1 MSQRSSWASYV
12 IWGSIAT
19 CAVFAAAVTIALVV
33 GNHRGIEF
41 ASILKRS
48 APATVAERAP
58 EPAPPEPTVIA
69 APSIKDHEIA
79 RLNDALRVLS
89 AERDRLE
96 ERLARLEQS
105 LGDITASINSRPPVP
120 APSTVAQ
127 TAPRIIEQAAPESK
141 PLPRVAAA
149 PTQPLPPEAAPHGVP
164 PAGAI
169 DAPGGEVFLRYVTAK
184 PLISPPSA
192 TQEPMQIHANPVAR
206 EQNAPAQAELSATR
220 TEFGVD
226 LGGEPDMNALRARWS
241 NLRTGHAPV
250 IGNLRP
256 LVSVREGQRP
266 GSVELRLIA
275 GPLTNAGEAARIC
288 ASLQTKGVNCVTAV
302 YDGQRLAL
310 R

>member
-1 MSQRSSWASYV
+1 MSQQSSWASYA

-19 CAVFAAAVTIALVV
+19 CAVIAASVTIAVVV

-41 ASILKRS
+41 ASVFKRN
-48 APATVAERAP
+48 APAVAERAP
-58 EPAPPEPTVIA
+58 EPAAPHEPVIVH
-69 APSIKDHEIA
+69 APSGKDREIA
-79 RLNDALRVLS
+79 RLNDALRALS

-96 ERLARLEQS
+96 ERLVKLEQS
-105 LGDITASINSRPPVP
+105 LGDITASINARPPVP
-120 APSTVAQ
+120 APPPASP
-127 TAPRIIEQAAPESK
+127 APRIVEQPTPEPR

-149 PTQPLPPEAAPHGVP
+149 PAQPAPSETAPHGIP

-184 PLISPPSA
+184 PLVAPPSA
-192 TQEPMQIHANPVAR
+192 AQAPMQIHANPIAR
-206 EQNAPAQAELSATR
+206 EASSSAAPESSATR

-226 LGGEPDMNALRARWS
+226 LGGEPNMNALRARWT
-241 NLRTGHAPV
+241 NLRAGHAPI
-250 IGNLRP
+250 IGSLRP
-256 LVSVREGQRP
+256 LVSVREGNRP

-275 GPLTNAGEAARIC
+275 GPVSNAGEAARIC

-310 R
+310 N

>member
-1 MSQRSSWASYV
+1 MSQRSSWASHA

-19 CAVFAAAVTIALVV
+19 CAVIAASVTIALVV

-41 ASILKRS
+41 ASVLKRS
-48 APATVAERAP
+48 APAPVADRAP
-58 EPAPPEPTVIA
+58 EPVSQQPAVIA

-79 RLNDALRVLS
+79 RLNDALRALS

-96 ERLARLEQS
+96 ERLAKLEQS
-105 LGDITASINSRPPVP
+105 LGDITASINSRPQLP
-120 APSTVAQ
+120 APQA
-127 TAPRIIEQAAPESK
+127 TAPSGPRIVEQAAEPK
-141 PLPRVAAA
+141 PPPRVAAA
-149 PTQPLPPEAAPHGVP
+149 PAQPLPPETGPHGVP
-164 PAGAI
+164 AAGAI
-169 DAPGGEVFLRYVTAK
+169 EAPGGEVFLRYVTAK
-184 PLISPPSA
+184 PLVAPPSA
-192 TQEPMQIHANPVAR
+192 TQAPMQIHASPLAR
-206 EQNAPAQAELSATR
+206 DQNNSAPQESSATR

-226 LGGEPDMNALRARWS
+226 LGGEPTMNALRARWT

-256 LVSVREGQRP
+256 LVSVRDGARP
-266 GSVELRLIA
+266 GNVELRLIA
-275 GPLTNAGEAARIC
+275 GPLANAGEAARIC

>member
-1 MSQRSSWASYV
+1 MDQRSSWASYA

-19 CAVFAAAVTIALVV
+19 CAVIAASVTIAVVV

-41 ASILKRS
+41 ASIFKRN
-48 APATVAERAP
+48 APTPAVERAYEPVGEP
-58 EPAPPEPTVIA
+58 EPKIIA

-79 RLNDALRVLS
+79 RLNDALRALS

-96 ERLARLEQS
+96 ERLVKLEQS
-105 LGDITASINSRPPVP
+105 LGDITASISARPPTP
-120 APSTVAQ
+120 AAQ
-127 TAPRIIEQAAPESK
+127 TAPRIVEQAAPEPR

-149 PTQPLPPEAAPHGVP
+149 PTQPMPPEAGPHGIP

-184 PLISPPSA
+184 PLVAPPSA
-192 TQEPMQIHANPVAR
+192 TQAPMQIHANPAIR
-206 EQNAPAQAELSATR
+206 EQISSSPSESSATR

-226 LGGEPDMNALRARWS
+226 LGGEPNMNALRARWT
-241 NLRTGHAPV
+241 NLRAGHVPV

-256 LVSVREGQRP
+256 LVSVREGNRP

-275 GPLTNAGEAARIC
+275 GPVSNAGEAARIC

-310 R
+310 N